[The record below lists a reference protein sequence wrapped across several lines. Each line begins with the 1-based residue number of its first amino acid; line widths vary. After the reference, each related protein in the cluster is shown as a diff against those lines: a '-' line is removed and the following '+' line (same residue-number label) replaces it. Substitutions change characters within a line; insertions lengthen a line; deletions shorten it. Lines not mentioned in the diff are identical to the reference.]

1 MMLFIQTYRLSLLRE
16 GYMSL
21 KDIFLSGKDVLY
33 KMNGGL
39 VVVGKYGE
47 RILAAKDITEIPPEL
62 LPFPPTELEDTFLLD
77 LYTWTGSQV
86 VADQAWFNYFS
97 LPGITK
103 SPGGTAGLT
112 IVGGN
117 LKFPVRT
124 RNTQVMFSVRM
135 SGTIGGGAGT
145 AREWRTQTRR
155 TNGTTVVGSDASV
168 KVQGTDVSNRDNV
181 LATYTL
187 GSTDPFMVDG
197 IQLGMFNISGQTIT
211 LTAVSVRVMQTVNSI

>member
-1 MMLFIQTYRLSLLRE
+1 
-16 GYMSL
+16 MSL
-21 KDIFLSGKDVLY
+21 KDIFLQGKDVLF
-33 KMNGGL
+33 KMQGGL
-39 VVVGKYGE
+39 AIVGKYGE
-47 RILAAKDITEIPPEL
+47 KILAANDISEIPPDL
-62 LPFPPTELEDTFLLD
+62 LPYPPTELEDTFLLD

-86 VADQAWFNYFS
+86 VADQGWLNYFA

-103 SPGGTAGLT
+103 TPGGTAALS
-112 IVGGN
+112 IVSSN

-124 RNTQVMFSVRM
+124 RNTQVMFSVRI

-155 TNGTTVVGSDASV
+155 TNGTTIVGSDAST
-168 KVQGTDVSNRDNV
+168 KVQGVDIANRDNV